1 MQSPQPM
8 IIIIKWRRDLEALF
22 LPATDHDQMDKRY
35 GWGSDFLLFLANHDY
50 SSVMECYAI
59 KLLFIGPCLCWTG
72 HYHIHRPLLEDWGT
86 SGHYVGTHQEHCWY
100 LLYETGQTNSRWQTF
115 GKFGRKGKIKKELF
129 VNGDI
134 VSLLLKFHFNYD
146 V

>member
-35 GWGSDFLLFLANHDY
+35 GWGTDFLLFLANHDY

-86 SGHYVGTHQEHCWY
+86 SGIMLEQTGTCSMKLDKQTQDDKPLES
-100 LLYETGQTNSRWQTF
+100 LYEG
-115 GKFGRKGKIKKELF
+115 
-129 VNGDI
+129 
-134 VSLLLKFHFNYD
+134 
-146 V
+146 